1 MKSPPWAVRMAS
13 ARPMCAPASLRGN
26 ALLRMDLPR
35 TSPALVIHPSQ
46 RHGALPL
53 ALRMRHEVI
62 LARLALADTRARPAN
77 PTLADARSL
86 SRPHETVS
94 SRKLR
99 ETTRQAELSS
109 ARRRAPP
116 HSLTLGTAG
125 YG

>member
-62 LARLALADTRARPAN
+62 LAGLVLADTRARPA
-77 PTLADARSL
+77 RRG
-86 SRPHETVS
+86 RPPG
-94 SRKLR
+94 
-99 ETTRQAELSS
+99 
-109 ARRRAPP
+109 ARRSR
-116 HSLTLGTAG
+116 GAG
-125 YG
+125 KNAVTSRQPR